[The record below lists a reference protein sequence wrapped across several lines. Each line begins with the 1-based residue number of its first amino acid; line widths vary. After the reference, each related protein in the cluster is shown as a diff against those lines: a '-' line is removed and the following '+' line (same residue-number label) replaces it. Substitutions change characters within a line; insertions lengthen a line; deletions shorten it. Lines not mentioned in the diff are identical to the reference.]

1 MLVGV
6 KLLDKTRKI
15 SRLLHNNS
23 SFVVVFN
30 DICKCV
36 GDILSANVLVVSAK
50 GKVLGVYEKD
60 DIPSLQ
66 EMLTD
71 NVGEHIDAD
80 LNERFLSVL
89 STKEN
94 SNLTTL
100 GFEKASDS
108 DYTAVILP
116 IDFAGGRL
124 GTTFIYRLKK
134 EFSVDDIIL
143 SEYANT
149 VIELEMMRSI
159 YEENVEEKRQ
169 MAAIDAAISA
179 LSDSEKKA
187 VMYTLD
193 MLNEDMEGT
202 IVVSHI
208 SKTYGITR
216 SIIVNAIHKME
227 SAGILLAQSKGMR
240 GTFIKVVNPAIFTE
254 ITSQKDSNN

>member
-6 KLLDKTRKI
+6 KLLDRTRKI

-124 GTTFIYRLKK
+124 GTTFICRLKK
-134 EFSVDDIIL
+134 VFSVDDIGFRYKGIPE
-143 SEYANT
+143 EYIVFGEIAGDDEKLCFHEKTGELVTIKDGVVYKYPAEYKNER
-149 VIELEMMRSI
+149 IE
-159 YEENVEEKRQ
+159 KC
-169 MAAIDAAISA
+169 
-179 LSDSEKKA
+179 
-187 VMYTLD
+187 
-193 MLNEDMEGT
+193 
-202 IVVSHI
+202 H
-208 SKTYGITR
+208 
-216 SIIVNAIHKME
+216 
-227 SAGILLAQSKGMR
+227 
-240 GTFIKVVNPAIFTE
+240 
-254 ITSQKDSNN
+254 